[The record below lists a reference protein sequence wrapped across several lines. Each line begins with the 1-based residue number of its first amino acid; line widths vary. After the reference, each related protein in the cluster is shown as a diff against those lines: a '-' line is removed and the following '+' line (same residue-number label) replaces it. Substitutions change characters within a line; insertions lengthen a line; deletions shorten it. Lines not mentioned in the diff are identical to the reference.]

1 MKTTP
6 FYDFHKSLGAKM
18 HEFAGFEMP
27 IEYKNITE
35 EHADV
40 LRSAGVFD
48 VSHMG
53 EIWVRGEN
61 AIKYLQ
67 KMTSNDVRKLQ
78 PGKIQYSCLMNEKGG
93 VVDDFLLYIF
103 SEEKFLLVVNAS
115 NIEKDYQW
123 LLANLSDNVDIIN
136 ASDDFAQLAVQGPL
150 ATRLLQHFTCT
161 DLSEIKYYT
170 FKVKTFAD
178 CPDVILSNTG
188 YTGAGGFE
196 LYFDPKYSKQIWDA
210 LFSGASDITVSPIGL
225 GARDTLRL
233 EMGFCLYGHELSDDI
248 SPLEAG
254 LGWITKFVDNKPFLG
269 RETLE
274 KQKAEGLKRKL
285 IGFKLIDKG
294 IARHGYE
301 VVDKDDKV
309 IGTVTSG
316 SISPYLKV
324 GIGMA
329 FVDIAHS
336 KPETEIFIK
345 VRNRNLKA
353 KIVKTP
359 FRS

>member
-40 LRSAGVFD
+40 LNSAGVFD

-53 EIWVRGEN
+53 EIWIEGEN
-61 AIKYLQ
+61 AIKFLQ
-67 KMTSNDVRKLQ
+67 KMTSNDVMRLQ
-78 PGKIQYSCLMNEKGG
+78 PGKIQYSCLMNDRGG
-93 VVDDFLLYIF
+93 VVDDFLLYMF
-103 SEEKFLLVVNAS
+103 SDTKFLLVVNAS

-123 LLANLSDNVDIIN
+123 LLTYQPDGVTITN

-161 DLSEIKYYT
+161 DLHEINYYT

-196 LYFDPKYSKQIWDA
+196 LYFDPKYAKTIWDA
-210 LFSGASDITVSPIGL
+210 LFSNVTDIVVSPIGL

-254 LGWITKFVDNKPFLG
+254 LGWITKFVDEKPFLS
-269 RETLE
+269 REILE

-285 IGFKLIDKG
+285 VGFKLLDKG
-294 IARHGYE
+294 IARQGYE
-301 VVDKDDKV
+301 VVDKEDNV

-329 FVDIAHS
+329 FVDIVHT
-336 KPETEIFIK
+336 KPETEIYIK

-353 KIVKTP
+353 KVVKTP
-359 FRS
+359 FR

>member
-1 MKTTP
+1 MKRTP

-35 EHADV
+35 EHSDV
-40 LRSAGVFD
+40 LHSAGVFD

-53 EIWVRGEN
+53 EIWVKGEN

-67 KMTSNDVRKLQ
+67 KMTSNDVTKLQ
-78 PGKIQYSCLMNEKGG
+78 PGKIQYSCLMNDKGG
-93 VVDDFLLYIF
+93 VVDDFLLYMF
-103 SEEKFLLVVNAS
+103 SENIFLLVVNAS

-123 LLANLSDNVDIIN
+123 LLTNQSDNVEIIN
-136 ASDDFAQLAVQGPL
+136 ASDEFAQLAVQGPL

-161 DLSEIKYYT
+161 DLSEINYYT

-178 CPDVILSNTG
+178 CPNVILSNTG

-196 LYFDPKYSKQIWDA
+196 LYFDPQYAKQIWDA
-210 LFSGASDITVSPIGL
+210 LFSNVTDIVVSPIGL

-233 EMGFCLYGHELSDDI
+233 EMGFCLYGHELSDVI

-254 LGWITKFVDNKPFLG
+254 LGWITKFVDDKPFLS
-269 RETLE
+269 REILE

-285 IGFKLIDKG
+285 VGFKLIDKG
-294 IARHGYE
+294 IARQGYE
-301 VVDKDDKV
+301 VVDKEDNV
-309 IGTVTSG
+309 IGTVSSG
-316 SISPYLKV
+316 SISPHLKI

-329 FVDIAHS
+329 FVDIAYT

-345 VRNRNLKA
+345 VRNRNLKG
-353 KIVKTP
+353 KVVKTP
-359 FRS
+359 FR